1 MRIGYARVST
11 DDQNLDL
18 QIAALEHAGCDR
30 IFTDHGISGAQFSR
44 PGLAAAMTA
53 LSAGDTFIVW
63 RLDRLGR
70 SLHKLIELVEGL
82 GAKKV
87 GFASLT
93 ESIDTG
99 SPGGTLIF
107 HIMAAL
113 AQFERGLISERT
125 KAGMLAAKAR
135 GKRVGRRRAMSE
147 RECVEAR
154 GLLTAYSTSDVA
166 QRYGVHPRTL
176 LRSLRR
182 EGIEVGVTASEAGRA
197 RFVLE

>member
-18 QIAALEHAGCDR
+18 QIAALKHAGCDR
-30 IFTDHGISGAQFSR
+30 IFTDQGISGAQFSR
-44 PGLAAAMTA
+44 PGLAAAMTV
-53 LSAGDTFIVW
+53 LSAGDTFVVW

-70 SLHKLIELVEGL
+70 SLHKLIELVEGF
-82 GAKKV
+82 GEKKI

-99 SPGGTLIF
+99 SPGGTLVF

-135 GKRVGRRRAMSE
+135 GQQVGRRRAMSE

-154 GLLTAYSTSDVA
+154 GLLAAYSTSDVA
-166 QRYGVHPRTL
+166 RRYGVHPRTL

-182 EGIEVGVTASEAGRA
+182 QGIEVGGGAGEPGRA
-197 RFVLE
+197 YLLLT